1 MAYLNL
7 KELLAGGKA
16 HGRPDSDFSA
26 RQIAKGEKVELEHTD
41 SKPLAHAIAKD
52 HLAEI
57 PDYYDRLDK
66 MEESAK
72 KEASLPRYLKGIAR
86 EAEEINAGLLG
97 KVRPYLRTLNPDPA
111 TRAFEEKQFMLDR
124 IRAATLGKNL
134 PKTNLEEQVY
144 PRAIKP
150 RVMEEGWSPNWPAP
164 KPTHEASN
172 WIRRMGE
179 ISRGR
184 SREGLEFMKKKQAG
198 DMPHFLDQDRPA
210 KVKEIYSAIK
220 RDHPDMPAE
229 MKARI
234 AARKGKKSP
243 ESRKPPE
250 TGGPKY
256 KAPITPWHEKQSAL
270 NLALGQLWSEGPG
283 QFSKHA
289 AASYF
294 TYRINKDERDQNAL
308 GSGFCKLAHHIH
320 KEPWDLA
327 KEVVHSYRGMEYL
340 SKTASNPDQRELAQF
355 YVAWGEGIIKSAGLW
370 DKMIGG
376 ARSLGSGAKALGQK
390 LLPGAAKATGTA
402 EAAAAKLPGAA
413 KGVEEAA
420 AKTVGMKAGPSVKAT
435 SPAPTSVPG
444 GGAGGVPAA
453 EAKPTMKDYAWGI
466 GVPALAGAGL
476 GYGVASAN
484 S

>member
-1 MAYLNL
+1 MGAGTSSIGRSSMSAQAIVE
-7 KELLAGGKA
+7 KLLSGGKA

-26 RQIAKGEKVELEHTD
+26 DQLLKGRKVEMEHTD
-41 SKPLAHAIAKD
+41 DKQLAHAIAKD
-52 HLAEI
+52 HLSEI
-57 PDYYDRLDK
+57 PDYYDRLAK

-72 KEASLPRYLKGIAR
+72 KEAP
-86 EAEEINAGLLG
+86 
-97 KVRPYLRTLNPDPA
+97 
-111 TRAFEEKQFMLDR
+111 M
-124 IRAATLGKNL
+124 
-134 PKTNLEEQVY
+134 
-144 PRAIKP
+144 
-150 RVMEEGWSPNWPAP
+150 
-164 KPTHEASN
+164 
-172 WIRRMGE
+172 
-179 ISRGR
+179 
-184 SREGLEFMKKKQAG
+184 KKQAG

-283 QFSKHA
+283 QFPKHA

-294 TYRINKDERDQNAL
+294 TYRVNKDERDQNAL

-327 KEVVHSYRGMEYL
+327 KEVVRSYRGMEYL
-340 SKTASNPDQRELAQF
+340 AKTASNPDQRELAQF
-355 YVAWGEGIIKSAGLW
+355 YVAWSDGIIKKAGNPLLQ
-370 DKMIGG
+370 G
-376 ARSLGSGAKALGQK
+376 ASNLLQRGAS
-390 LLPGAAKATGTA
+390 AAKAGVQALAPSSVKMTRGIQAVEAGAPIAAGKGVGGAISSSLKKTKALQEMGGGSVARGQTLHA
-402 EAAAAKLPGAA
+402 ENQAARAAKSAPAPAA
-413 KGVEEAA
+413 V
-420 AKTVGMKAGPSVKAT
+420 T
-435 SPAPTSVPG
+435 PAPTAVPG
-444 GGAGGVPAA
+444 GGTGGVPAA